1 MLRLLP
7 AERNKWRAFP
17 LDGYR
22 MADDA
27 ARSDL
32 FEQLAAAFAANESA
46 GRDLESRLVRQAQAG
61 DRDAFGALYRQ
72 HVSTVYRY
80 CWLHTGGPRET
91 VEDLTSTVFL
101 RAWRSIDRYEERGR
115 PFAAWLHTIAR
126 NVVIDHQRQSGQT
139 VPLDLTLPATYDTAA
154 EAVSRLEYRQLH
166 AALLRLTEE
175 QRTVVVHRFLLGYS
189 GEETA
194 AIMGKRAGA
203 IRALQLR
210 ALQQLRHLLEPDT
223 L

>member
-1 MLRLLP
+1 
-7 AERNKWRAFP
+7 
-17 LDGYR
+17 

-32 FEQLAAAFAANESA
+32 FEQLAAAFDANESA
-46 GRDLESRLVRQAQAG
+46 GRDLEARLVTQARAG

-72 HVSTVYRY
+72 HVSTIYRY

-101 RAWRSIDRYEERGR
+101 RAWQSLGRYEERGR

-139 VPLDLTLPATYDTAA
+139 VPLDLALPSTYDTAA

-166 AALLRLTEE
+166 AAMQRLTAE

>member
-1 MLRLLP
+1 
-7 AERNKWRAFP
+7 
-17 LDGYR
+17 
-22 MADDA
+22 MADE

-32 FEQLAAAFAANESA
+32 FEQLAAAFAADEGA
-46 GRDLESRLVRQAQAG
+46 GRELEARLVRQAQAG
-61 DRDAFGALYRQ
+61 DRAAFGALYRQ
-72 HVSTVYRY
+72 HVTTVYRY

-101 RAWRSIDRYEERGR
+101 SAWQSIGRYEERGR
-115 PFAAWLHTIAR
+115 PLAAWLHTIAR
-126 NVVIDHQRQSGQT
+126 NVVIDHQRAAGQT
-139 VPLDLTLPATYDTAA
+139 VPLDLALPATYDTAA

-166 AALLRLTEE
+166 EALQRLTEE

-203 IRALQLR
+203 VRALQLR
-210 ALQQLRHLLEPDT
+210 ALQQLRNLLERDT
-223 L
+223 S